1 MGVCPYYFLLMRA
14 ASSATPA
21 HVPLTAISR
30 GGMIESLHSGS
41 IAVVDRAG
49 NLLYAAGDPEAC
61 KADAEGMKHRP
72 SEQREEHQDRPGD
85 QGRADRHRAA
95 MRRRRAPS

>member
-41 IAVVDRAG
+41 IAVV
-49 NLLYAAGDPEAC
+49 EA
-61 KADAEGMKHRP
+61 RP
-72 SEQREEHQDRPGD
+72 REKIALTTG
-85 QGRADRHRAA
+85 
-95 MRRRRAPS
+95 